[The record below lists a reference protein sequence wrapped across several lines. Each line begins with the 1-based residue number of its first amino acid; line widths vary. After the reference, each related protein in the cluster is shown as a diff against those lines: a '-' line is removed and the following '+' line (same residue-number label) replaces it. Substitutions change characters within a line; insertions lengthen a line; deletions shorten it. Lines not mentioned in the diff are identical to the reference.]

1 MGGRT
6 AVSEPPVTSG
16 DEGYPAKVPLDGI
29 IHRVAGDGPR
39 THVLI
44 VGVGHYPSLRGGGPG
59 ANASTPIGQIESCPR
74 SARALAQWFID
85 AYHYPQAPLGTV
97 ALLTSEQFE
106 QPFQT
111 PSGSWLPLVPDYGTF
126 ASAAEAW
133 FQNGN
138 TSQSNRLIFIFCGHG
153 YGYGPE
159 TSLLLRDFDFGR
171 LDRWDS
177 ALDLGTFHAGMA
189 QCAAAEQIFFI
200 DACRRP
206 HGDLLA
212 PRAAI
217 GRSPVHPTEFPRQ
230 HFSFR
235 RNAPLIFSTG
245 DEQAARGRKD
255 GASVFTEAFTKAMLG
270 MAARNDYGDW
280 RVNNFSLM
288 EAMSHV
294 SWRLTEK
301 SFPDPQQPQG
311 GDARPFIFHFL
322 KSDPISPIYITRK
335 DEGSCGPGD
344 LHYELHGLPKVHN
357 CTSDD
362 FEIDLYLPY
371 GPYLFTLRVD
381 GRDVGTAFQNSIPT
395 FKCARLE

>member
-1 MGGRT
+1 
-6 AVSEPPVTSG
+6 VSEPPVTSG
-16 DEGYPAKVPLDGI
+16 NEGSALPVETQPDGVVY
-29 IHRVAGDGPR
+29 RAADDGPR

-44 VGVGHYPSLRGGGPG
+44 VGVGRYPFLRGGGPR
-59 ANASTPIGQIESCPR
+59 ADASTPIGQIESCPR
-74 SARALAQWFID
+74 SARALAQWFIESYD
-85 AYHYPQAPLGTV
+85 YPQAPLGTV
-97 ALLTSEQFE
+97 ALLTSEHPKE
-106 QPFQT
+106 PFQT
-111 PSGSWLPLVPDYGTF
+111 PSGSWLPLDPDYNVF
-126 ASAAEAW
+126 ASAAAAW

-138 TSQSNRLIFIFCGHG
+138 TLERNRLVFIFCGHG

-159 TSLLLRDFDFGR
+159 TSLLFRDFDFRR

-177 ALDLGTFHAGMA
+177 ALDLGTFRAGME

-217 GRSPVHPTEFPRQ
+217 GRSPVQPTQFPRQ
-230 HFSFR
+230 HFLLR

-280 RVNNFSLM
+280 RVNNFSM
-288 EAMSHV
+288 IEAMSHV

-311 GDARPFIFHFL
+311 DDARPFTFHFL
-322 KSDPISPIYITRK
+322 NGDPISPIYITRK

-344 LHYELHGLPKVHN
+344 LHYELHGGPKVHN
-357 CTSDD
+357 CTSDE
-362 FEIDLYLPY
+362 FEVELYLPF

-381 GRDVGTAFQNSIPT
+381 GRDVATAAQHSAPT
-395 FKCARLE
+395 FKYARLV